1 MRRVRLATAEAAVT
15 LGLAAPAL
23 GVRLDPA
30 LEVLRAPPA
39 TAIPPILRNAL
50 LAARPAWQVAATAA
64 GTPAETTAWHTAT
77 EALARAF
84 FERPA
89 QRLDGS
95 GNSARSD
102 GTEAGTGA
110 AATPPPPDAILL
122 AGPRPA
128 LTAAIAALGLGAERP
143 AALDVPADTRVWTAR
158 APATGATVVVIEA
171 EDPALLGRLAR
182 PLPHH
187 GASGYLAFA
196 GGRAIVRGAAP
207 FAEPEIAVMPGAEA
221 PGG

>member
-39 TAIPPILRNAL
+39 TAVPPILRNAL

-89 QRLDGS
+89 QRLHGDEDGE
-95 GNSARSD
+95 RSD
-102 GTEAGTGA
+102 GTEARNGA
-110 AATPPPPDAILL
+110 AATPPPDAILL

-128 LTAAIAALGLGAERP
+128 LAAAIAALGLGAERP
-143 AALDVPADTRVWTAR
+143 DALDVPADTRVWTAR
-158 APATGATVVVIEA
+158 APATGATIVVIEA

-187 GASGYLAFA
+187 GASGFLAFL

-207 FAEPEIAVMPGAEA
+207 FAEPEIAVTPGAEA